1 VYSADANL
9 IVSLLDIHATA
20 VSEGQHDGPLLE
32 ILEAGTGHG
41 ALTLHLARAVHAA
54 NASMPV
60 VEGSQEQPVTTYS
73 KEPRKAIV
81 HTVELS
87 RQNSQHAKKVVQGF
101 RRGLYS
107 NDVDFYVGSVS
118 DWIDQQIDHRQLRGK
133 DEKAF
138 LSHIILDMPGSY
150 KHMEKAASVLLSQG
164 NLILFNPSI
173 TQIIDAVETI
183 KKYHIPVYLDR
194 VLELGHTMTG
204 GKEWDVRAFKPRAVV
219 QAEHEKQ
226 ITGERTGTR
235 TEIASNEDES
245 GSMDESSGEGSDE
258 TLLTETGKPESAARE
273 LQGFEMICRP
283 KAFSRVVGGGFVGVW
298 KKKTPRDL

>member
-1 VYSADANL
+1 VYPADANL
-9 IVSLLDIHATA
+9 IVSLLDIHANA
-20 VSEGQHDGPLLE
+20 QSNGNHDGPSLE

-41 ALTLHLARAVHAA
+41 ALTLHLARAIHAA
-54 NASMPV
+54 NASMLA
-60 VEGSQEQPVTTYS
+60 VEGSQEQPVTRYPE
-73 KEPRKAIV
+73 EPRQATV

-87 RQNSQHAKKVVQGF
+87 RQNSEHAKKVVQGF

-107 NDVDFYVGSVS
+107 NDVDFHVGNVS

-133 DEKAF
+133 DDQAF

-150 KHMEKAASVLLSQG
+150 KHIEKAASVLLSRG
-164 NLILFNPSI
+164 NLLLFNPSI

-183 KKYHIPVYLDR
+183 RKYHIPVYLDR

-204 GKEWDVRAFKPRAVV
+204 GKEWDVRAFKPRAVA
-219 QAEHEKQ
+219 QAEHAKR
-226 ITGERTGTR
+226 IAGGTDGIR
-235 TEIASNEDES
+235 TEIASNDDEP
-245 GSMDESSGEGSDE
+245 GSSDESSSEGSDE
-258 TLLTETGKPESAARE
+258 TTSEVGKAGNLARE
-273 LQGFEMICRP
+273 GQGFEMICRP

>member
-1 VYSADANL
+1 MYSADANL

-20 VSEGQHDGPLLE
+20 ASESQHDGPSLE

-41 ALTLHLARAVHAA
+41 ALTLHLARAIHAA

-60 VEGSQEQPVTTYS
+60 VKGSLEEPVTTYPR
-73 KEPRKAIV
+73 EPRQATV

-87 RQNSQHAKKVVQGF
+87 RQNSEHAKKVVQGF

-118 DWIDQQIDHRQLRGK
+118 DWIDQQIDHRQLRGN
-133 DEKAF
+133 DDKAF
-138 LSHIILDMPGSY
+138 LSHIILDMPDSY
-150 KHMEKAASVLLSQG
+150 RHIEKAASVLLSQG
-164 NLILFNPSI
+164 NLVLFNPSI
-173 TQIIDAVETI
+173 TQIIDAVEMVR
-183 KKYHIPVYLDR
+183 KHHIPVYLDR

-204 GKEWDVRAFKPRAVV
+204 GKEWDVRAFKPRAVA
-219 QAEHEKQ
+219 QAEQEKR
-226 ITGERTGTR
+226 ISGERNGLR
-235 TEIASNEDES
+235 TDVASNEDEP
-245 GSMDESSGEGSDE
+245 GSSEGSSSEGSDE
-258 TLLTETGKPESAARE
+258 TLLADNEKADKLAKEV
-273 LQGFEMICRP
+273 QGFEMICRP